1 MKLRDFQ
8 SKPRKTARSNKIVI
22 NNDAAELKYK
32 AEIAELNS
40 QLGHYRRIEAE
51 RDDAVSKFNAIE
63 DNLKLERVEADKNR
77 EKIHELEKN
86 LSILQTEV
94 ETIPDLKEQYL
105 AAKGSAS
112 VKENELQ
119 TLRSKTVSQ
128 SQEVNLLRQQL
139 ENFQQSNNELEKQT
153 KEAVSLKQ
161 STEVDFEQVSNK
173 NKELKSFADET
184 SKINKELIEKNK
196 SFIDL
201 VTYYEVE
208 NKELNV
214 QLEEIKSIE
223 AKLRDWISNMEIEST
238 NTHKSKNTLE
248 TKISKQ
254 ADIITDMSNTLDD
267 MMKELSYVRQLNK
280 AYRDELSK
288 PTYTSMAAIASQ
300 EGFVMPNG
308 KENVRTHNLG
318 NYKPTLLKFKKQE
331 VANGR

>member
-8 SKPRKTARSNKIVI
+8 SKSKKTTRSNKIVI
-22 NNDAAELKYK
+22 NNDAGELRYK

-63 DNLKLERVEADKNR
+63 DNLKLERIEADQNR

-86 LSILQTEV
+86 LSVLQTEI
-94 ETIPDLKEQYL
+94 EKIPDLKEQYL
-105 AAKGSAS
+105 AAKGSAG

-128 SQEVNLLRQQL
+128 SQEVNLLKQQL
-139 ENFQQSNNELEKQT
+139 ENFKQSNDELEKQT
-153 KEAVSLKQ
+153 KEAVSLKH
-161 STEVDFEQVSNK
+161 SIDVDFEQISNT

-214 QLEEIKSIE
+214 QLEEIKLIE
-223 AKLRDWISNMEIEST
+223 TKLRDWISNMEIEST
-238 NTHKSKNTLE
+238 NTNKSKNTLE

-254 ADIITDMSNTLDD
+254 ANIITDMSNTLDD

-280 AYRDELSK
+280 AYRDELAK
-288 PTYTSMAAIASQ
+288 PTYTSMSAIASQ

-308 KENVRTHNLG
+308 KENVRVHNLG
-318 NYKPTLLKFKKQE
+318 NYKPTLLKFKKKE

>member
-8 SKPRKTARSNKIVI
+8 SKPKKTARSNKIVI

-32 AEIAELNS
+32 AEIADLNS

-139 ENFQQSNNELEKQT
+139 ENFQQSNDELEKQT

-161 STEVDFEQVSNK
+161 STDVDFEQVSNK

-308 KENVRTHNLG
+308 RENVRVHNLG
-318 NYKPTLLKFKKQE
+318 NYKPTLLKFKKKE